1 MVSGKNF
8 SWDNVQDHQ
17 LFGGKTPWFPI
28 DFPSNHSI
36 EYTVD
41 EYIYI
46 IYIPIIPYVGY
57 EDPYFIHNPSHVTVD
72 QGRLRQEF
80 QESLGFL

>member
-1 MVSGKNF
+1 MTFQRRAVTGTSGTVTLCAYKFLNPRILTRRLVHERGMVSGKNF

-41 EYIYI
+41 EYIYD
-46 IYIPIIPYVGY
+46 IYI
-57 EDPYFIHNPSHVTVD
+57 
-72 QGRLRQEF
+72 
-80 QESLGFL
+80 

>member
-1 MVSGKNF
+1 MHERGMVSAKNF

-28 DFPSNHSI
+28 DFPSNQSI

-46 IYIPIIPYVGY
+46 IYIYNI
-57 EDPYFIHNPSHVTVD
+57 D
-72 QGRLRQEF
+72 EF
-80 QESLGFL
+80 PH